1 MHKKHIDLVEE
12 KILPLAKL
20 EKLVHMWRLRGD
32 KIVFTNGCF
41 DILHRGHLEY
51 LAASADLGNR
61 MVVGLNS
68 DSSVTKL
75 KGTGRPVNC
84 FADRALA
91 LAALRF
97 TDAVV
102 EFDEDTPLE
111 LIKTLLPEV
120 LVKGGDYTHENI
132 VGAKEVEAIGGK
144 VAIISFTEGY
154 STTSFLEKLRG

>member
-1 MHKKHIDLVEE
+1 MHKKHIDLAEE
-12 KILPLAKL
+12 KILPLTKL

-51 LAASADLGNR
+51 LAAAADLGNR
-61 MVVGLNS
+61 LVVGLNS
-68 DSSVTKL
+68 DSSVTQL
-75 KGTGRPVNC
+75 KGAGRPVNC
-84 FADRALA
+84 LEDRALA

-102 EFDEDTPLE
+102 EFDQDTPLE

-120 LVKGGDYTHENI
+120 LVKGGDYTLENI
-132 VGAKEVEAIGGK
+132 VGAKEVEAAGGK